1 MRWISFINNNKLY
14 VNVTSCGWICFWA
27 QANVTSSIK
36 FIQMKTFWS
45 SQWNRVLQIDI
56 EIYYTIVICHHSP
69 IVVHLWCHL
78 NGTFLRIMNGSN
90 FIIIQM
96 IKFILISWVMS
107 LIGPLLDLSG
117 IYTIVVTCILIRL
130 PTEHI
135 SFVVWWQFIFDIHIT
150 SSILN

>member
-1 MRWISFINNNKLY
+1 M
-14 VNVTSCGWICFWA
+14 
-27 QANVTSSIK
+27 
-36 FIQMKTFWS
+36 
-45 SQWNRVLQIDI
+45 LQIDI

-135 SFVVWWQFIFDIHIT
+135 SFVVWWQFWYTYYIQHIKSKLKLKLLSSNVFLNNNLVRLSSNIHYMPTFFPTCSCFD
-150 SSILN
+150 